1 MPAAA
6 WQQRVTGSE
15 KREAQA
21 NKATRGLYRSNK
33 AVRVSCGSNTRE
45 IDNTKEIES
54 EYKRERSAP

>member
-1 MPAAA
+1 
-6 WQQRVTGSE
+6 VTGSE

-45 IDNTKEIES
+45 IDNTREIES